1 MEGEETTGILSIEA
15 EGYRVSDGEPVDKF
29 RAILFSKEDNLRLVI
44 NLPIPQNEKKRNS
57 SLFLPPPPKKA
68 INLFLLLHFS
78 SSAFVF
84 IGDKAG

>member
-57 SLFLPPPPKKA
+57 SLFLLPLPLAKKKG
-68 INLFLLLHFS
+68 INLFPFFAMQSIGIHFHR
-78 SSAFVF
+78 
-84 IGDKAG
+84 